1 MVDVRRQGPGW
12 WARVGRRPLQASPSP
27 PPQIAR
33 ALRRRRRPRRAA
45 PATLLALATLL
56 PLSPAAFAAQVAV
69 EVEGVRGEL
78 RANVRATLS
87 IAQAEDPSPDRVRAL
102 HARAEE
108 EIGRALQPFG
118 YYRPRVEATLTE
130 EGERFTARYVIDA
143 GNPLRVAGVDLQ
155 VTGTGASEEAF
166 QEVLTE
172 FPLRRGAILAHARY
186 EDGKQRLV
194 AAAAAHGFLD
204 GDLLVHEI
212 RVDLAAYTARVR
224 LHFHTGPQYRFGE
237 VTFDQAA
244 MVEESLLRGYVPFRA
259 GEPFDLRQ
267 LLELQS
273 SLSAS
278 GYFRRVEVVPHEEQA
293 VDLQVPVRVLLVPA
307 RQQRWSFGLGYGPE
321 TGARGTVGLD
331 LRRINRGG
339 HRGELDLHLSE
350 IESRFAA
357 SYIVPKR
364 RARTDF
370 TTYSLGYSELDSDTS
385 EQRTAVVGA
394 GLDRERGSWR
404 ERLELRW
411 QREDFTVGPDRGTSE
426 LLTPLI
432 SWRRVEA
439 DDVLYP
445 LSGRELR
452 LQLRG
457 AVEGVLAD
465 ASFAQAIGEAQYVR
479 SLWGPLRGQVR
490 VTAGYTETPDFRQL
504 PPSIRFFAGGDQS
517 VRGYGFQELGPRTA
531 AGEPIG
537 GAALLTASFELD
549 ALFVEFEKWGRWGL
563 AAFYDTGDAMTRFDR
578 DELVAGAGAGLRW
591 LSPVGLVRADAAFA
605 LDLPGT
611 PLRFHFSLGPDL

>member
-1 MVDVRRQGPGW
+1 MAGVSRQVASGASEGGERPA
-12 WARVGRRPLQASPSP
+12 ARAHAARTAP
-27 PPQIAR
+27 PRAIIAR
-33 ALRRRRRPRRAA
+33 ARHGGISAR
-45 PATLLALATLL
+45 LALAAVL
-56 PLSPAAFAAQVAV
+56 AATGAASARAAEV
-69 EVEGVRGEL
+69 EVEIEGVRGEL
-78 RANVRATLS
+78 RDNVRATLS
-87 IAQAEDPSPDRVRAL
+87 IAQADDPSPDRVRVL
-102 HARAEE
+102 HARAQE
-108 EIGRALQPFG
+108 EIARALQPFG
-118 YYRPRVEATLTE
+118 YYRPRVESDLVA
-130 EGERFTARYVIDA
+130 EGESFTARYVIAA
-143 GNPLRVAGVDLQ
+143 GEPLPVAGVDLQ
-155 VTGTGASEEAF
+155 VTGAGAGEEAF
-166 QEVLTE
+166 QSVLTD
-172 FPLRRGAILAHARY
+172 FPLRRGAVLVHSRY
-186 EDGKQRLV
+186 EEGKQRLV
-194 AAAAAHGFLD
+194 EAAASHGFLD
-204 GDLLVHEI
+204 ADLLVHEI

-224 LHFHTGPQYRFGE
+224 LHFHTGPQYRFGA
-237 VTFDQAA
+237 VTFDPEA
-244 MVEESLLRGYVPFRA
+244 MVEESLLRGYVPFRE
-259 GEPFDLRQ
+259 GEPFDLRK

-273 SLSAS
+273 ALSAS
-278 GYFRRVEVVPHEEQA
+278 GYFRRAEVVPHEEQS
-293 VDLQVPVRVLLVPA
+293 VDLHVPVHVLLVPA

-331 LRRINRGG
+331 LRRINRRG
-339 HRGELDLHLSE
+339 HRGELDLHGSE
-350 IESRFAA
+350 IESRFSA

-394 GLDRERGSWR
+394 GLDRQRGSWR

-411 QREDFTVGPDRGTSE
+411 QREDFTIGPDSGTSE

-452 LQLRG
+452 VQVRG
-457 AVEGVLAD
+457 AAEGILAD
-465 ASFAQAIGEAQYVR
+465 ASFAQVVGEAQYVR
-479 SLWGPLRGQVR
+479 ALWGPLRGQVR
-490 VTAGYTETPDFRQL
+490 VTAGYTETPDFRDL

-517 VRGYGFQELGPRTA
+517 VRGYGFQELGPRDDE
-531 AGEPIG
+531 GRPLG

-549 ALFVEFEKWGRWGL
+549 ALFLELEKWGRWGL
-563 AAFYDTGDAMTRFDR
+563 AVFYDTGDAMTRFDY
-578 DELVAGAGAGLRW
+578 DELVGGAGAGIRW